1 MEKVFNNQATLAKR
15 MNNKVRRPILVLPK
29 VSLGENG
36 EFVLGS
42 GYAEISSYDQFCEY
56 VDTQSVVIE
65 YLKENYPSV
74 IAKIYKNALSE
85 LTDPENATI
94 AGKLLTGR
102 NVKDVDSFD
111 AGLAPNGESTVY
123 GIIRTAIAK
132 KSGLEG
138 KSVELPVVKRPKRRV
153 MSMFIKNKNGY
164 FVPEIDANGL
174 VVAPS
179 RDRTHFNIKFIGV
192 KESDITKEQLLEYFK
207 APYGEK
213 ADESGVDFERLVE
226 LCKEAYKS
234 MDDSN
239 VVNNVQ
245 EIANFCASNLPMSFA
260 NIKDDRKIEAVPT
273 EEPVVEEPVEETHA
287 EESVETPVEE
297 TPDERDLV
305 SRALVPKGGAL
316 IVIEPKALEPV
327 YEYSIETS
335 KIKSFSNVLKVKV
348 VKKPLV
354 THESHGYESEK

>member
-1 MEKVFNNQATLAKR
+1 M
-15 MNNKVRRPILVLPK
+15 
-29 VSLGENG
+29 
-36 EFVLGS
+36 
-42 GYAEISSYDQFCEY
+42 
-56 VDTQSVVIE
+56 
-65 YLKENYPSV
+65 KENYPSV

-213 ADESGVDFERLVE
+213 ADESGVNFERLVE

-260 NIKDDRKIEAVPT
+260 NIKDDRKIEAVPA
-273 EEPVVEEPVEETHA
+273 EEPAEETQ
-287 EESVETPVEE
+287 
-297 TPDERDLV
+297 DENDSV

-335 KIKSFSNVLKVKV
+335 KIKSFSNVLKVDV

-354 THESHGYESEK
+354 THESYGYESEK